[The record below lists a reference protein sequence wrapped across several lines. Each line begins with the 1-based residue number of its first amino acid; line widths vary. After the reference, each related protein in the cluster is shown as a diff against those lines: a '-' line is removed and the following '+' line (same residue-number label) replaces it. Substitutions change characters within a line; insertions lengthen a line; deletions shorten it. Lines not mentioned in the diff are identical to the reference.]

1 VVEAEN
7 STGGGMSYDV
17 KCYVLAQLFLDD
29 CDTKNAHTGAD
40 HKKELAEE
48 LAQIIQT
55 TIEDFIAE
63 ELTR

>member
-1 VVEAEN
+1 
-7 STGGGMSYDV
+7 MSYDV